1 MANTY
6 NANLIVDSV
15 TLQAQTALA
24 KRLAPLSLFSTD
36 FSSDVRKPKETIQ
49 VKLAT
54 AGSTTQVNPASFNS
68 IGGSTVGAAPVTLDH
83 IYQPFGLS
91 YEDLNYARRLEDITK
106 INLDA
111 LADKIWELAT
121 APITVANF
129 GAATVTAA
137 DSAVTPTSGDL
148 AKLWAGI
155 SKSESKGLVVNPGIY
170 SNLIPTNALSLS
182 LTAGAYGF
190 DRGVFF
196 ASTFPSEAKL
206 AGFACDKAAVA
217 VAAAQPAMAGFRE
230 NMIASSVIDIPALGG
245 LSVYFNLWAD
255 NISRSHIASFELMF
269 GAGKGLTT
277 GTLASIYNP

>member
-54 AGSTTQVNPASFNS
+54 AGSATQTNPASFNS

-83 IYQPFGLS
+83 LYQPFGLS
-91 YEDLNYARRLEDITK
+91 YEDLNYARRLEDITL
-106 INLDA
+106 INLQA
-111 LADKIWELAT
+111 LADKIWEVAT

-129 GAATVTAA
+129 GAATVTKA
-137 DSAVTPTSGDL
+137 DSGVTPTSGDL
-148 AKLWAGI
+148 AKLWAAI
-155 SKSESKGLVVNPGIY
+155 SKSDSKGLVVNPGIY

-182 LTAGAYGF
+182 LTEGAYGF
-190 DRGVFF
+190 NRGVYF
-196 ASTFPSEAKL
+196 ASEFPSEAKL
-206 AGFACDKAAVA
+206 AGFACDKAALA
-217 VAAAQPAMAGFRE
+217 VASAQPAMAGFRE

-245 LSVYFNLWAD
+245 LQVYFNLWAD

-269 GAGKGLTT
+269 GSGKGLTT